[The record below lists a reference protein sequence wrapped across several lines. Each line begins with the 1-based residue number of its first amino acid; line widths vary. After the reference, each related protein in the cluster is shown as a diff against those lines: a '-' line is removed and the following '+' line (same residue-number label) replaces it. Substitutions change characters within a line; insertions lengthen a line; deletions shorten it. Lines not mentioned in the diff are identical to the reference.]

1 MSSELKKK
9 TVSAVIFNFVE
20 KFGQQILY
28 LLTGVIVA
36 RLVSPEQYGL
46 VGLLGLFVAIPTML
60 AESGFATALI
70 REKEIGDD
78 DYSSVFMYNLLMSL
92 GLYVLMF
99 LCAPLLSS
107 FYNEPS
113 LTLIARVQFLSIIF
127 YSLGL
132 VQYIELTRNMAFKS
146 LTKLNIS
153 ALAISSLTSVVMAF
167 NGMNVWALVCQ
178 QVLFAFCR
186 MVGLWIVGKRK
197 VGFNIKIKVLKKYW
211 SFSNKLILVSMLNA
225 FANNIY
231 ALIIGKVYNKADVG
245 YYTQANKYQ
254 EIPSSIVTNSFRS
267 VVLSVLSKVQDEEQR
282 ALEVTRRII
291 GLISFI
297 IFPSMF
303 ILATIARPFLVL
315 LLSDIW
321 LPSVPIFRVL
331 CFAGSFIPFTIILGD
346 SLSTMGRSELTLRYE
361 LIRKSFLLIGIAFL
375 FGQGIMSLAY
385 WWIAY
390 MLFSLLVALKIIKRI
405 FPYGIRLF
413 TKDVGLHI
421 IVSALWATVASQTES
436 FYANDILQII
446 SQSLIIAI
454 GYLTSLYALK
464 DKTLKEVLIQVKSII
479 QKKWPKID

>member
-1 MSSELKKK
+1 MHSELKEK
-9 TVSAVIFNFVE
+9 TVSAVIWNFIE

-46 VGLLGLFVAIPTML
+46 VGLLGLFVTIPTIL
-60 AESGFATALI
+60 TESGFAAALI
-70 REKEIGDD
+70 REKEIDDD
-78 DYSSVFMYNLLMSL
+78 DYSSVFMYNLLMSA

-99 LCAPLLSS
+99 IGAPFLAS
-107 FYNEPS
+107 YYDEPS

-127 YSLGL
+127 YGLGL
-132 VQYIELTRNMAFKS
+132 IQQIELTRNMAFKS
-146 LTKLNIS
+146 LTKLNIL
-153 ALAISSLTSVVMAF
+153 ALTISSITSVVMAF

-186 MVGLWIVGKRK
+186 MLGLWIVGKKR
-197 VGFNIKIKVLKKYW
+197 VSFNLKRRVLKKYW
-211 SFSNKLILVSMLNA
+211 SYSNKLILVSMLNA
-225 FANNIY
+225 FANNVY

-254 EIPSSIVTNSFRS
+254 EIPSSIVTNSFRP

-291 GLISFI
+291 GLISFV

-303 ILATIARPFLVL
+303 ILATVARPFIVL

-321 LPSVPIFRVL
+321 LPSVPIFRIL
-331 CFAGSFIPFTIILGD
+331 CLAGAFIPFTIILGD
-346 SLSTMGRSELTLRYE
+346 SVSTMGRSELTLRYE
-361 LIRKSFLLIGIAFL
+361 LIRKSFLFIGLAFL

-390 MLFSLLVALKIIKRI
+390 MVFSLLVALIIIKRI
-405 FPYGIRLF
+405 LPYGIKLF
-413 TKDVGLHI
+413 SKDVSLHI
-421 IVSALWATVASQTES
+421 IVAGIWSIVASQTES
-436 FYANDILQII
+436 FYHNYILQII
-446 SQSLIIAI
+446 AQGLIIAI
-454 GYLTSLYALK
+454 GYVSTLYFLR
-464 DKTLKEVLIQVKSII
+464 DKTLKEVVIQVKKLI
-479 QKKWPKID
+479 QN

>member
-1 MSSELKKK
+1 MQSELKKK
-9 TVSAVIFNFVE
+9 TVSAVIWNFIE

-28 LLTGVIVA
+28 LLTGVVVA

-46 VGLLGLFVAIPTML
+46 VGLLGLFVTIPTIL
-60 AESGFATALI
+60 TESGFVAALI
-70 REKEIGDD
+70 REKEVGDD
-78 DYSSVFMYNLLMSL
+78 DYSSVFMYNLLVSFF
-92 GLYVLMF
+92 LYALMF
-99 LCAPLLSS
+99 VVAPFLSS
-107 FYNEPS
+107 FYDEPT

-127 YSLGL
+127 YGLGL
-132 VQYIELTRNMAFKS
+132 VQQVELTRSMAFKS
-146 LTKLNIS
+146 LTKLNLS
-153 ALAISSLTSVVMAF
+153 ALAISSVASIVMAY

-186 MVGLWIVGKRK
+186 MAGLWMVGKRT
-197 VGFNIKIKVLKKYW
+197 VSFNLKKRVLKKYW

-231 ALIIGKVYNKADVG
+231 ALVIGKVYNKADVG

-254 EIPSSIVTNSFRS
+254 EIPSAIVTNSFRS
-267 VVLSVLSKVQDEEQR
+267 VVLSVLSKVQDEEEK
-282 ALEVTRRII
+282 ALDVTRRII

-297 IFPSMF
+297 IFPVMF

-331 CFAGSFIPFTIILGD
+331 CLAGSMIPFTIILGD

-361 LIRKSFLLIGIAFL
+361 LIRKSFLFIGLAFL

-390 MLFSLLVALKIIKRI
+390 MLFSLVIALIIIKRVL
-405 FPYGIRLF
+405 PYGIRPF
-413 TKDVGLHI
+413 MKDVGRHI
-421 IVSALWATVASQTES
+421 VVAGVWSMVAMQTET
-436 FYANDILQII
+436 FYNNDIIQII
-446 SQSLIIAI
+446 TQGLIIAI
-454 GYLTSLYALK
+454 GYIT
-464 DKTLKEVLIQVKSII
+464 TLCIIGDVTFKEVIVQVKTII
-479 QKKWPKID
+479 QKKWPQQN

>member
-1 MSSELKKK
+1 MHSELKEK
-9 TVSAVIFNFVE
+9 TVSAVIWNFIE

-46 VGLLGLFVAIPTML
+46 VGLLGLFVTIPTIL
-60 AESGFATALI
+60 TESGFAAALI
-70 REKEIGDD
+70 REKEIDDD
-78 DYSSVFMYNLLMSL
+78 DYSSVFMYNLLMSA

-99 LCAPLLSS
+99 IGAPFLAS
-107 FYNEPS
+107 YYDEPS

-127 YSLGL
+127 YGLGL
-132 VQYIELTRNMAFKS
+132 IQQIELTRNMAFKS

-153 ALAISSLTSVVMAF
+153 ALVISSVTSVVMAF

-186 MVGLWIVGKRK
+186 MLGLWIVGKKTVSFSLKRR
-197 VGFNIKIKVLKKYW
+197 ILKKYW
-211 SFSNKLILVSMLNA
+211 SYSNKLILVSMLNA
-225 FANNIY
+225 FANNVY

-254 EIPSSIVTNSFRS
+254 EIPSSIVTNSFRPI
-267 VVLSVLSKVQDEEQR
+267 VLSVLSKVQDEEQR

-291 GLISFI
+291 GLISFV

-303 ILATIARPFLVL
+303 ILATVAKPFLVL

-331 CFAGSFIPFTIILGD
+331 CLAGSFIPFTIILGD
-346 SLSTMGRSELTLRYE
+346 SVSTMGRSELTLRYE
-361 LIRKSFLLIGIAFL
+361 LIRKSFLFIGLAFL

-390 MLFSLLVALKIIKRI
+390 MIFSLLVALIIIKRI
-405 FPYGIRLF
+405 FPYGIKLF

-421 IVSALWATVASQTES
+421 IVAGIWSIVASQTES
-436 FYANDILQII
+436 FYHNYILQII
-446 SQSLIIAI
+446 VQGLIIAI
-454 GYLTSLYALK
+454 GYLSTLYLLK
-464 DKTLKEVLIQVKSII
+464 DKTYKEVIIQVKNLI
-479 QKKWPKID
+479 QNQWQKRD

>member
-1 MSSELKKK
+1 MHSDLKKK
-9 TVSAVIFNFVE
+9 TVSAVIWNFIE

-28 LLTGVIVA
+28 LLTGVVVA

-46 VGLLGLFVAIPTML
+46 VGLLGLFVTIPTIL
-60 AESGFATALI
+60 TESGFAAALI
-70 REKEIGDD
+70 REKEVAED
-78 DYSSVFMYNLLMSL
+78 DYSSVFMYNLFMSI

-99 LCAPLLSS
+99 VGAPLLSS
-107 FYNEPS
+107 FYEEPS

-127 YSLGL
+127 YGLGL
-132 VQYIELTRNMAFKS
+132 VQQIELTRNMAFKS

-153 ALAISSLTSVVMAF
+153 ALAISSVTSVVMAF

-186 MVGLWIVGKRK
+186 MVGLWIVGRRK
-197 VGFNIKIKVLKKYW
+197 VGFSLKSRVLKKYW

-245 YYTQANKYQ
+245 YYSQANKYQ

-267 VVLSVLSKVQDEEQR
+267 VVLSVLSKVQNEQQR
-282 ALEVTRRII
+282 ALGVTRRII

-331 CFAGSFIPFTIILGD
+331 CLAGSMIPFTIILGD

-361 LIRKSFLLIGIAFL
+361 LIRKSFLFIGLAFL

-390 MLFSLLVALKIIKRI
+390 MLFSLLVALLIIKRI

-413 TKDVGLHI
+413 IKDVGLHI
-421 IVSALWATVASQTES
+421 TVSALWAIIASQTES
-436 FYANDILQII
+436 FYDNDILQII
-446 SQSLIIAI
+446 SQALIIAI
-454 GYLTSLYALK
+454 GYLSSLYALK
-464 DKTLKEVLIQVKSII
+464 DRTLKEVLIQVKSII
-479 QKKWPKID
+479 QKKWPKTN